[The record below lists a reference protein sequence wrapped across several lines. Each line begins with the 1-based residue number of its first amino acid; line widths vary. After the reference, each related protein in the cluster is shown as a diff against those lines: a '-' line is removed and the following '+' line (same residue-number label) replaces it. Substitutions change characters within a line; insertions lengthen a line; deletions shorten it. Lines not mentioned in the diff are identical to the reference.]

1 MKILVTS
8 NLTEE
13 ILAPLRSAHEVVVNR
28 NDFPL
33 PRSEIIE
40 KIRDKDGLLCSIV
53 DRIDEELMSN
63 APNLKMIANIGVG
76 YDNIKVPAASAREI
90 KVSNTPGVLTDAT
103 ADLAFALIL
112 SVARRLVEGDGR
124 TRANK
129 WGPWAPFVFL
139 GTQVTGKT
147 LGIIGLGQIG
157 KAVASRAKGFRM
169 PILYHNRNRIPEN
182 EELELGAKYVDL
194 ETLLRESDFVS
205 LHVSLNDQ
213 SRSLIGTNEFEL
225 MKSSAFIINVAR
237 GPVIDENALVKAL
250 KEKKI
255 AGAGLDVYEKEPQ
268 LAPGL
273 AQLENTVL
281 SPHMGSATVETRIAM
296 AQLAVENLLAGLSG
310 QRPPNCLNC

>member
-1 MKILVTS
+1 MKVLVTS

-13 ILAPLRSAHEVVVNR
+13 ILAPLRQAHDLVVNR
-28 NDFPL
+28 NDYPL
-33 PRSEIIE
+33 QRSELIE
-40 KIRDKDGLLCSIV
+40 KIQDKDGLLCSIV
-53 DRIDEELMSN
+53 DRIDEELMNN
-63 APNLKMIANIGVG
+63 APNLRMIANIGVG
-76 YDNIKVPAASAREI
+76 YDNIQVPGASARGI

-124 TRANK
+124 TRAKK

-157 KAVASRAKGFRM
+157 KAVARRARCFQM

-182 EELELGAKYVDL
+182 EELELGAKYADL

-213 SRSLIGTNEFEL
+213 SRNLIGTKEFEL

-237 GPVIDENALVKAL
+237 GPVIDEIALVKAL
-250 KEKKI
+250 KQKKI

-273 AQLENTVL
+273 AELENTVL
-281 SPHMGSATVETRIAM
+281 SPHMGSATIETRVAM
-296 AQLAVENLLAGLSG
+296 ASLAVKNLLAGLSG
-310 QRPPNCLNC
+310 QRPPNCLNW